1 MNKISIVGLD
11 LAKNVIQMH
20 AISAEGSV
28 EIRKKLRRSQVLSVL
43 ARLESCMVAMEA
55 CSGAHYWGREIS
67 KLGHEVRLI
76 HRIRCELPHGFG
88 RDYGTTSFWSGSC
101 VALFH
106 IEFPDFWDD
115 QRDIV
120 IGVFQKGGGI
130 GSGSWRS
137 EVWAAEFVGA
147 MQKNWE

>member
-1 MNKISIVGLD
+1 MGD
-11 LAKNVIQMH
+11 PDIQL
-20 AISAEGSV
+20 ICG
-28 EIRKKLRRSQVLSVL
+28 RLRFEQAHGNMVL
-43 ARLESCMVAMEA
+43 AALPAVIVVENSKGPLA
-55 CSGAHYWGREIS
+55 GRIN
-67 KLGHEVRLI
+67 
-76 HRIRCELPHGFG
+76 RIRCELPHGFG

>member
-1 MNKISIVGLD
+1 MAAMSFIGDSSLQIIAD
-11 LAKNVIQMH
+11 LP
-20 AISAEGSV
+20 GD
-28 EIRKKLRRSQVLSVL
+28 
-43 ARLESCMVAMEA
+43 
-55 CSGAHYWGREIS
+55 
-67 KLGHEVRLI
+67 LGHHPGQCVAVI
-76 HRIRCELPHGFG
+76 WVACIRCELPHGFG

-130 GSGSWRS
+130 GSGS
-137 EVWAAEFVGA
+137 
-147 MQKNWE
+147 